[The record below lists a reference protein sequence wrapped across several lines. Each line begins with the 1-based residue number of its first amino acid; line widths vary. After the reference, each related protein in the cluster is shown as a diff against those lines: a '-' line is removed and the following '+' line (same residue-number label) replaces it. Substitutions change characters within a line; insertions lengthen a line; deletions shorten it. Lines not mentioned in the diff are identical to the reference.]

1 MPVDKGSLRRR
12 VKVDKGLRFYHEILG
27 LDHLQYGLWD
37 GEPLTLDGLRSA
49 QERYAQT
56 LHRWIPEGVQ
66 TILDIGCGTGASAAR
81 MLELGYEVEGLSPD
95 PFQKQVVEKRTGMP
109 FNLARLQE
117 FEPKRTFDLAIMSES
132 SQYIWLDVLFPDAK
146 KVAAGGHLLIADYF
160 LVQPAA
166 DLPEKSGHPLDEFLA
181 EGERQGFE
189 LLRREDVTE
198 QVLPTLDLAQGF
210 IERYAMPTANLAVE
224 LFAYDNPRLFKLI
237 EWLGRK
243 KVAKER
249 AKLEFMMDRERFAAA
264 KRYLFLLYRVPD

>member
-1 MPVDKGSLRRR
+1 MDRGSQRRR

-27 LDHLQYGLWD
+27 LDHLQYGLWE
-37 GEPLTLDGLRSA
+37 GEPLTLDGLRAA
-49 QERYAQT
+49 QDRYART
-56 LHRWIPEGVQ
+56 LHSWIPEGVE

-81 MLELGYEVEGLSPD
+81 LLEKGYAVEGLSPD

-117 FEPKRTFDLAIMSES
+117 FEPQRTFDLAMMSES
-132 SQYIWLDVLFPDAK
+132 SQYIWLDVLFPDAR
-146 KVAAGGHLLIADYF
+146 KVAAGGYLLIADYF
-160 LVQPAA
+160 IADDGA

-181 EGERQGFE
+181 RGERHGFE

-198 QVLPTLDLAQGF
+198 RVLPTLDLARGF
-210 IERYAMPTANLAVE
+210 IDRYALPTANLGVE
-224 LFAYDNPRLFKLI
+224 LFAYDHPRLFKLV
-237 EWLGRK
+237 EWLSRK

-264 KRYLFLLYRVPD
+264 KRYLFLLYKVPA